1 MTFSAKIGSAHAKST
16 DKLEAQQIM
25 YIIVAFDGISNLRHM
40 FKLRC
45 KHLAMSTPRSVEV
58 DDPRISAR

>member
-1 MTFSAKIGSAHAKST
+1 MTFSAKIGSAHPKSI
-16 DKLEAQQIM
+16 DKLEVQQIM
-25 YIIVAFDGISNLRHM
+25 YIIVALVGISNLCHM

-45 KHLAMSTPRSVEV
+45 KHLAMSTPRSIEV